1 MALESILAEL
11 IGLALLGGLASAV
24 QVGLEAL
31 RSGDVEAADAG
42 ADAEPEGDNDNTV
55 EEEMEEKTEPKEGPA
70 ALARM
75 STAQFREGRAKAKL
89 KVAAQPEPELE
100 PQQLPDVVPEEAEE
114 NMEHESDDGAKT
126 ADAEVE
132 EPAGE
137 TDDGRKKVEAGD

>member
-11 IGLALLGGLASAV
+11 IGLALLAGLASAV

-42 ADAEPEGDNDNTV
+42 ADAEAWGDNDNKM
-55 EEEMEEKTEPKEGPA
+55 EKEMEEETEPEAKEGQ

-100 PQQLPDVVPEEAEE
+100 PQQLPDVVPEDAEE
-114 NMEHESDDGAKT
+114 NTELESDDGATT
-126 ADAEVE
+126 AGAEVE
-132 EPAGE
+132 EPAGQPSATLE
-137 TDDGRKKVEAGD
+137 

>member
-1 MALESILAEL
+1 M
-11 IGLALLGGLASAV
+11 
-24 QVGLEAL
+24 
-31 RSGDVEAADAG
+31 
-42 ADAEPEGDNDNTV
+42 PK
-55 EEEMEEKTEPKEGPA
+55 EEETKPEAKEGPD

-100 PQQLPDVVPEEAEE
+100 HQQLPDVVPEEAEE

-132 EPAGE
+132 EPAGQ
-137 TDDGRKKVEAGD
+137 TDDGRKKVEDGD